1 MAVFHVTEGFY
12 NPTRRHSSHAYLSPF
27 ECEAW
32 TMLMKD

>member
-12 NPTRRHSSHAYLSPF
+12 NPTRRHSSHAHLLPF
-27 ECEAW
+27 EREAR